1 MYWFYPFFFAQ
12 DSETEDNVIVK
23 WRNDNGLF
31 IPSDV
36 EIPQY
41 DLSNVKAKNNRGVY
55 TTGLL
60 GSISY
65 AALSYLKLLFRFIL
79 FPYSYFLD
87 KKAHREV
94 KVEIVRVQ
102 KKSIRN
108 LGISKIRVILR
119 KKKNMT
125 LVQN

>member
-1 MYWFYPFFFAQ
+1 M
-12 DSETEDNVIVK
+12 
-23 WRNDNGLF
+23 
-31 IPSDV
+31 

-41 DLSNVKAKNNRGVY
+41 DLSKVKAKNNRGVY

-60 GSISY
+60 GSISF
-65 AALSYLKLLFRFIL
+65 AALVIFSYYFAFIL

-119 KKKNMT
+119 KKNMT

>member
-1 MYWFYPFFFAQ
+1 M
-12 DSETEDNVIVK
+12 
-23 WRNDNGLF
+23 
-31 IPSDV
+31 

-65 AALSYLKLLFRFIL
+65 AALVMFSYYFAFIL

-119 KKKNMT
+119 KKNMT

>member
-1 MYWFYPFFFAQ
+1 M
-12 DSETEDNVIVK
+12 
-23 WRNDNGLF
+23 
-31 IPSDV
+31 

-60 GSISY
+60 GSISF
-65 AALSYLKLLFRFIL
+65 AALVIFSYYFAFIL

-119 KKKNMT
+119 KKNMT

>member
-1 MYWFYPFFFAQ
+1 M
-12 DSETEDNVIVK
+12 
-23 WRNDNGLF
+23 
-31 IPSDV
+31 

-65 AALSYLKLLFRFIL
+65 AALVIFSYYFAFIL

-119 KKKNMT
+119 KKNMT

>member
-1 MYWFYPFFFAQ
+1 M
-12 DSETEDNVIVK
+12 
-23 WRNDNGLF
+23 
-31 IPSDV
+31 

-41 DLSNVKAKNNRGVY
+41 DLSKVKAKNNRGVY

-65 AALSYLKLLFRFIL
+65 AALVIFSYYFAFIL

-94 KVEIVRVQ
+94 KVEILRVQ
-102 KKSIRN
+102 KKIDKKFRN
-108 LGISKIRVILR
+108 FQDMSYF

>member
-1 MYWFYPFFFAQ
+1 M
-12 DSETEDNVIVK
+12 
-23 WRNDNGLF
+23 
-31 IPSDV
+31 

-41 DLSNVKAKNNRGVY
+41 DLSKVKAKNNRGVY

>member
-1 MYWFYPFFFAQ
+1 M
-12 DSETEDNVIVK
+12 
-23 WRNDNGLF
+23 
-31 IPSDV
+31 

-41 DLSNVKAKNNRGVY
+41 DLSKVKAKNNRGVY

-65 AALSYLKLLFRFIL
+65 AALVIFSYYFAFIL

-94 KVEIVRVQ
+94 KVEILRVQ
-102 KKSIRN
+102 KKID
-108 LGISKIRVILR
+108 
-119 KKKNMT
+119 
-125 LVQN
+125 